1 MSDIRINGRMV
12 NFSRLIFQSND
23 PEKITASL
31 EKTLGADQQ
40 YQGTLVIIDSTVDND
55 LISLIQLLVDFGLQ
69 PMAAI
74 DGKLGEQARTI
85 QFPVLSPDQPMQ
97 RIKATEDDAIAAVVA
112 PVVPAPV
119 QAAPVAAPVAAT
131 PPPVIKRISGTKFHH
146 EVLRTGQSLNGEDSD
161 IVLLADMNSGSEIIS
176 AGNIHIYG
184 TARGRVIAGAS
195 GLQSAHIFCQRLEAE
210 LVSIAGTYCVADD
223 IPSERIGKPAH
234 IFLNPNQELVFQPL
248 HI

>member
-31 EKTLGADQQ
+31 EKTLGADHQ

-97 RIKATEDDAIAAVVA
+97 RIKATEDDAIAAVA

>member
-12 NFSRLIFQSND
+12 NFSRLIFLTSD

-31 EKTLGADQQ
+31 EKTLGTDNQ

-97 RIKATEDDAIAAVVA
+97 RIKATEDDSVAAPAPVAEAPAATAAPVTPAPA
-112 PVVPAPV
+112 PVV
-119 QAAPVAAPVAAT
+119 
-131 PPPVIKRISGTKFHH
+131 KRISGTKFHH
-146 EVLRTGQSLNGEDSD
+146 EVLRTGQSLNGDDSD

-195 GLQSAHIFCQRLEAE
+195 GLQTAHIFCQRLEAE

-234 IFLNPNQELVFQPL
+234 IFLNHNQELVFQPL

>member
-1 MSDIRINGRMV
+1 MSDVRINGRMV
-12 NFSRLIFQSND
+12 NFSRLIFQTND

-31 EKTLGADQQ
+31 EKTLGTDNQ

-97 RIKATEDDAIAAVVA
+97 RIKATEDDSVAA
-112 PVVPAPV
+112 PAP
-119 QAAPVAAPVAAT
+119 APAPVAAT
-131 PPPVIKRISGTKFHH
+131 AAPAAVAPAPAPVIKRISGTKFHH
-146 EVLRTGQSLNGEDSD
+146 EVLRTGQSLNGDDSD

-176 AGNIHIYG
+176 AGNIHVYG

-234 IFLNPNQELVFQPL
+234 IFLNHNQELVFQPL

>member
-12 NFSRLIFQSND
+12 NFSRLIFQTND
-23 PEKITASL
+23 SQKIKIGL
-31 EKTLGADQQ
+31 EKTLGVDGEYA
-40 YQGTLVIIDSTVDND
+40 GTLVIIDSTVDND
-55 LISLIQLLVDFGLQ
+55 LISLIQQLIEFGLQ

-74 DGKLGEQARTI
+74 DGKLGDQARTI
-85 QFPVLSPDQPMQ
+85 QFPVLSADQPMQ
-97 RIKATEDDAIAAVVA
+97 RIKPTEVIADIPAEAAPAAVA
-112 PVVPAPV
+112 TPSPK
-119 QAAPVAAPVAAT
+119 AAT
-131 PPPVIKRISGTKFHH
+131 PLKPISGTVFHH
-146 EVLRTGQSLNGEDSD
+146 EVLRTGQSLNGDDGD
-161 IVLLADMNSGSEIIS
+161 IILLADMNSGSELIS

-223 IPSERIGKPAH
+223 IPHDRIGKPAH
-234 IFLNPNQELVFQPL
+234 IFLNHNQELVFQPL

>member
-12 NFSRLIFQSND
+12 NFSRLIFQTND
-23 PEKITASL
+23 PETITASL
-31 EKTLGADQQ
+31 EKTLGTDNQ
-40 YQGTLVIIDSTVDND
+40 YQGALVIIDSTVDND

-97 RIKATEDDAIAAVVA
+97 RIKATEDDTVVA
-112 PVVPAPV
+112 AAQPAPV
-119 QAAPVAAPVAAT
+119 ATPVVAAAPAVL
-131 PPPVIKRISGTKFHH
+131 KRISSTKFHH
-146 EVLRTGQSLNGEDSD
+146 EVLRTGQSLNGDDSD

-223 IPSERIGKPAH
+223 IPSERVGKPAH
-234 IFLNPNQELVFQPL
+234 IFLNHNQELVFQPL

>member
-97 RIKATEDDAIAAVVA
+97 RIKATEDDAIAAVA

>member
-74 DGKLGEQARTI
+74 DGKLGAQARTI

-97 RIKATEDDAIAAVVA
+97 RIKATEDDAIAAVA